1 MSGNCFQL
9 EIVSAEGEIFSGAAR
24 RLFVT
29 GIEGELEILFG
40 HAPLLTSLAP
50 GPVWV
55 VREDNKEEAFVI
67 LGGMLEVQP
76 GVTII
81 LADAAMRAAD
91 IDEAAA
97 MGAKKKAE
105 DLIGNKFAGKID
117 YMKAHNEL
125 ALALAQLRV
134 IRKLRKGN

>member
-1 MSGNCFQL
+1 M
-9 EIVSAEGEIFSGAAR
+9 
-24 RLFVT
+24 
-29 GIEGELEILFG
+29 LFG

-55 VREDNKEEAFVI
+55 IREDNKEEAFVI

-81 LADAAMRAAD
+81 LADAAMRASD

-105 DLIGNKFAGKID
+105 DLIGNKSAGKID

>member
-1 MSGNCFQL
+1 MDASCFQL

-24 RLFVT
+24 KLFLT
-29 GIEGELEILFG
+29 GVEGELEILLN

-55 VREDNKEEAFVI
+55 VREDYQEDAFVI

-76 GVTII
+76 QVTII
-81 LADAAMRAAD
+81 LADAAMRASD

-97 MGAKKKAE
+97 VGAKKNAE
-105 DLIGNKFAGKID
+105 DIIHHGGKVD
-117 YMKAHNEL
+117 YQKAHNEL
-125 ALALAQLRV
+125 ALALAQLR
-134 IRKLRKGN
+134 ILRKLRKGG

>member
-1 MSGNCFQL
+1 MQNRCFRL

-24 RLFVT
+24 KLFVT
-29 GIEGELEILFG
+29 GVQGELEILTG

-55 VREDNKEEAFVI
+55 VRDDGKEDAFVI

-76 GVTII
+76 TVTII
-81 LADAAMRAAD
+81 LADAAMRASD

-97 MGAKKKAE
+97 MNAKKNAE
-105 DLIGNKFAGKID
+105 DLFTKHKGGKID
-117 YMKAHNEL
+117 YARAHNDL
-125 ALALAQLRV
+125 ALALAQLR
-134 IRKLRKGN
+134 ILRKLRKGL